1 MLQAVLPKKQL
12 LTEVKRF
19 IKDKDRG
26 ISLKLFA
33 DLCGID
39 KTHLLDVFFYRTHPL
54 TEYIQI
60 RVSKGYKAWQNGEV
74 AVMQNQDK
82 TRFVEYRRTAKP
94 RTVNSTGLQVVNGV
108 IKIKLGVRNL
118 GDYSG
123 FDLDEQLKRG

>member
-1 MLQAVLPKKQL
+1 MLQAVIPKKQL

-26 ISLKLFA
+26 ISLALFA
-33 DLCGID
+33 ELCGIH
-39 KTHLLDVFFYRTHPL
+39 KTHLLDVFFYRCHPL

-60 RVSKGYKAWQNGEV
+60 RVSKGYTAWKNGEV
-74 AVMQNQDK
+74 AIMQRQDK
-82 TRFVEYRRTAKP
+82 TRYVEYRRAAKP
-94 RTVNSTGLQVVNGV
+94 RTVNSAGLQVVNGA

-123 FDLDEQLKRG
+123 ADLDEQLKRG

>member
-1 MLQAVLPKKQL
+1 MA
-12 LTEVKRF
+12 
-19 IKDKDRG
+19 
-26 ISLKLFA
+26 LFA
-33 DLCGID
+33 ELCGID

-60 RVSKGYKAWQNGEV
+60 RVSKGYESWKKGEV

-82 TRFVEYRRTAKP
+82 TRFVTYRKVPRQRLTNTA
-94 RTVNSTGLQVVNGV
+94 GLQVVNGE

-123 FDLDEQLKRG
+123 DDLDEQLKRG